1 MPEGMII
8 VLGNSYQELSQN
20 EKRVIKVQIAAYS
33 SQEEETSVGIHRI
46 SKGEKNSRTIIKIR
60 IRTSVKQM
68 LCCFVAEKSQEAHS
82 FFYFLTLHF

>member
-68 LCCFVAEKSQEAHS
+68 LCCFVAAKISRGS
-82 FFYFLTLHF
+82 FFFFTF

>member
-33 SQEEETSVGIHRI
+33 SQEDETSVGIHRI
-46 SKGEKNSRTIIKIR
+46 SKGEKKIR
-60 IRTSVKQM
+60 EQS
-68 LCCFVAEKSQEAHS
+68 
-82 FFYFLTLHF
+82 